1 MTFEF
6 LTVSVSS
13 IFYFCNLQQ
22 LLGFLQQKII
32 QQEKKGKK
40 KKKKKSQDVCIF
52 ECRCVI
58 YISFLQFETGNN
70 FIGFLETKNIQQ
82 RKD

>member
-22 LLGFLQQKII
+22 LLGFLQPKIV
-32 QQEKKGKK
+32 QQEKKKK
-40 KKKKKSQDVCIF
+40 VRMFAFLSVGVSSIF
-52 ECRCVI
+52 HFCNLKQPKTLLV
-58 YISFLQFETGNN
+58 S
-70 FIGFLETKNIQQ
+70 
-82 RKD
+82 

>member
-22 LLGFLQQKII
+22 LWGFLQPKIV
-32 QQEKKGKK
+32 QQEKKEKK
-40 KKKKKSQDVCIF
+40 KVRMFAFLSVGVSSIF
-52 ECRCVI
+52 HFCNLKQPKTLLV
-58 YISFLQFETGNN
+58 S
-70 FIGFLETKNIQQ
+70 
-82 RKD
+82 

>member
-22 LLGFLQQKII
+22 LLGFLQPKIV
-32 QQEKKGKK
+32 QQEKKEKK
-40 KKKKKSQDVCIF
+40 KVRMFAFLSVGVSSIF
-52 ECRCVI
+52 HFCNLKQATTLLV
-58 YISFLQFETGNN
+58 S
-70 FIGFLETKNIQQ
+70 
-82 RKD
+82 

>member
-13 IFYFCNLQQ
+13 IFYFCNCNNSWVSYS
-22 LLGFLQQKII
+22 QKSSNR
-32 QQEKKGKK
+32 KK

-58 YISFLQFETGNN
+58 YISFLQFETAKN
-70 FIGFLETKNIQQ
+70 FIGFLEPKNIQQ

>member
-22 LLGFLQQKII
+22 LLGFLQPKIV
-32 QQEKKGKK
+32 QQEKKKK
-40 KKKKKSQDVCIF
+40 RKKKSGCLHF
-52 ECRCVI
+52 
-58 YISFLQFETGNN
+58 
-70 FIGFLETKNIQQ
+70 
-82 RKD
+82 